1 MIYTTEDNRYL
12 KCRTPLIEYIKAK
25 HLYNNENLIYTKKY
39 SNGTFSITNPT
50 ESFINCK
57 FINGYPHFNIPLDK
71 CLEEIEFFLSDE
83 SMYDNKFYIRYGDT
97 HPHKCIPKLAQVRN
111 LIIENSLSSMIGPNS
126 KSFYGLGDISLKSLK
141 DFIEK
146 IHIGYSPEE
155 LFIKIVN
162 NDIPKDILAKL
173 EKYDLDALKQI
184 TTFLK
189 TIKLIPK
196 QFLIESTLYKN
207 QNLYKI
213 IKNNP
218 KFSNEL
224 KDNGE
229 LKYSLQEVM
238 FINSLLRNNQDV
250 LINII
255 GANQRSHVLK
265 VDELLKGNFDVRN
278 RFLTYEICRNAD
290 DRKIDIWSKKL
301 DEFIKKNNLKI
312 NGDYI
317 DYQEL
322 LKILMIINS
331 NDVIIDYNKIDKYKN
346 NILKFND
353 IITGIDD
360 LNNNKSIENRN
371 DLIYKMSL
379 VCYNLNKSIEM
390 GNQNNF
396 YKYIMSVVNEY
407 ESNKEK
413 YINLQGLYKEFLV
426 KCFDRL
432 GYNSSEKIKELRR

>member
-146 IHIGYSPEE
+146 FRIGYSPEE

>member
-12 KCRTPLIEYIKAK
+12 KCSTPLIEYIKAK

-111 LIIENSLSSMIGPNS
+111 LIIENSLSSMIGTNS

-146 IHIGYSPEE
+146 FHIGYSPEE

-184 TTFLK
+184 TRFLK

-196 QFLIESTLYKN
+196 QFLIESTLCKN

-265 VDELLKGNFDVRN
+265 VDELLKGNFDIRN

-290 DRKIDIWSKKL
+290 DRKIDIWSEKL

-353 IITGIDD
+353 IIMGIDD